1 MFVFLNLFAGAT
13 AAEKSKPVSPA
24 KPAFQSSS
32 PTKSKVANNFEDQ
45 LDDPDFNPFET
56 KSKVVNDR
64 MEEEDPNFNPFA
76 TKSKVMNDEDVQV
89 IMFFKIVQ

>member
-32 PTKSKVANNFEDQ
+32 PTKSKEDQ